1 MPKVIQLKEIRND
14 FSSNIRKLIDLC
26 KDDIAEISNLIIEK
40 LDSDVPLIK
49 EMARYVVL
57 SGGKRLRSLLTVAC
71 AKMAGY
77 GFNKEEKR
85 HIGLAV
91 VIEFIHTATLVHDD
105 VVDESKLR
113 RGKKSAN
120 EVWGNKPSV
129 LVGDFIFSKAFELI
143 ANDRSEEVLKLLSN
157 TSVIIAEGEM
167 LEIAND
173 KDITISEDTYFKVI
187 NGKTASLFSAACQAG
202 GITANINKNKQEA
215 LKTFGTNFGISY
227 QLIDDALDYYSSS
240 SKLGKNIG
248 DDFKEGKI
256 TMPIILA
263 YLRSNN
269 DEKNF
274 WNRTIKNLNQDEGDF
289 SKGINIINK
298 YNCVEDTILR
308 AKHFSNIALDSLGTF
323 DENEYKKNLLD
334 LVRSSLK
341 RTS

>member
-1 MPKVIQLKEIRND
+1 M
-14 FSSNIRKLIDLC
+14 
-26 KDDIAEISNLIIEK
+26 
-40 LDSDVPLIK
+40 PLIK

-173 KDITISEDTYFKVI
+173 KDITISDKGKVFNTELLDAIELEYLLDMAEATVGSALERRESRGAHTREDYPDRDD
-187 NGKTASLFSAACQAG
+187 
-202 GITANINKNKQEA
+202 KNY
-215 LKTFGTNFGISY
+215 LKHSFISKD
-227 QLIDDALDYYSSS
+227 LT
-240 SKLGKNIG
+240 
-248 DDFKEGKI
+248 GKI
-256 TMPIILA
+256 
-263 YLRSNN
+263 NV
-269 DEKNF
+269 
-274 WNRTIKNLNQDEGDF
+274 
-289 SKGINIINK
+289 K
-298 YNCVEDTILR
+298 YKDVE
-308 AKHFSNIALDSLGTF
+308 LGRY
-323 DENEYKKNLLD
+323 EPMERKY
-334 LVRSSLK
+334 
-341 RTS
+341 